1 MACNYLARRS
11 DYVVYHA
18 FGMVLYIF
26 YREAAFKSKCR
37 SFIPS
42 LKRIYLMLMSNFLHL
57 QTCAISALPIYSF
70 SASSF
75 HLHPRFHRRPGNL
88 LSIFTGT
95 LSSPSFQSKEVSSNV
110 LVARISGW
118 EWTKIMSP
126 YTLKIAVD
134 WSICFKW
141 DSTFIKS
148 RAYPV
153 LRIDRIHMTLDNPL
167 IKDNCMFLL
176 AGCSRYGKSANCFG
190 IGPRHLTMVLYKS

>member
-42 LKRIYLMLMSNFLHL
+42 LKRIYLMLMSNILHL

-95 LSSPSFQSKEVSSNV
+95 LSSPSFQVKEVSSNIFCQDYWMGLNQNNESLYPQNCRR
-110 LVARISGW
+110 LV
-118 EWTKIMSP
+118 
-126 YTLKIAVD
+126 
-134 WSICFKW
+134 
-141 DSTFIKS
+141 
-148 RAYPV
+148 
-153 LRIDRIHMTLDNPL
+153 N
-167 IKDNCMFLL
+167 LL
-176 AGCSRYGKSANCFG
+176 
-190 IGPRHLTMVLYKS
+190 